1 VYALGLDGERG
12 VSGYPSPA
20 TSPLLMQEN
29 FAYDPGASTEDSG
42 SYNSIDSSSDYHSA
56 WMHSQGKDH
65 KGSAEEKERRD
76 RDARKK
82 AEDTVQGIGM
92 APSVYVHQDA

>member
-1 VYALGLDGERG
+1 
-12 VSGYPSPA
+12 
-20 TSPLLMQEN
+20 MQEN